1 MSILLDDSRVKAV
14 FINIFGGILRCDVLA
29 RGVIKAITQRGLSIP
44 VVARIEGTNIDE
56 GRRLFEESG
65 LPIEMIPSLNEA
77 ARVVVEKAKAV

>member
-1 MSILLDDSRVKAV
+1 
-14 FINIFGGILRCDVLA
+14 
-29 RGVIKAITQRGLSIP
+29 LSIP

-77 ARVVVEKAKAV
+77 ARVVVEKAKSA